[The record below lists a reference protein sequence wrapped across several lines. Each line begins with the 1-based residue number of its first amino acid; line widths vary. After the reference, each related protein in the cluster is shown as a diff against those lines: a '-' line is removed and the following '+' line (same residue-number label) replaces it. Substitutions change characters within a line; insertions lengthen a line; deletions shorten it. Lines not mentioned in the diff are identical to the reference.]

1 MRCPKALKR
10 VLHPHRK
17 SYWDRKISVFPAC
30 QQAVCLISVMVGSR
44 LLICWFLEGLLLFYT
59 VVVCH
64 LKWHCQAILVRACD
78 WISKSSL
85 AALLS
90 LTVSSTHT
98 HTHTPLNLDSKMTH
112 SFYSLH
118 RCKGFL
124 PSFLGLLEEGE
135 HILASCSE
143 GLCSTCPHPSPSFFC
158 LVPLCPSSSTL
169 ICHHP
174 THIFLSHIQSI
185 VPCTT

>member
-1 MRCPKALKR
+1 MSASCMSHLCHGWISPLNMLIFGRFAFVLYSGGVSFKMALPS
-10 VLHPHRK
+10 HP
-17 SYWDRKISVFPAC
+17 SQSLWLDFQI
-30 QQAVCLISVMVGSR
+30 LISSTA
-44 LLICWFLEGLLLFYT
+44 FT
-59 VVVCH
+59 
-64 LKWHCQAILVRACD
+64 HCVIH
-78 WISKSSL
+78 
-85 AALLS
+85 
-90 LTVSSTHT
+90 THT